1 MDECDIRDQCAI
13 LGAAPWSHLRR
24 DHREWSHQLAMETWA
39 QSSAPT
45 RSNAANIAMRVG
57 LGNSFANYFT
67 DVPRWLRHDSGRTV
81 IRLSGWGDD
90 RPCYTYSTKTNQ
102 VNETQPPEAVLYAR
116 TRTDDNAFPRC

>member
-1 MDECDIRDQCAI
+1 
-13 LGAAPWSHLRR
+13 
-24 DHREWSHQLAMETWA
+24 METWA

>member
-1 MDECDIRDQCAI
+1 
-13 LGAAPWSHLRR
+13 
-24 DHREWSHQLAMETWA
+24 METRA

-67 DVPRWLRHDSGRTV
+67 DVPRWLRHDSGWTV
-81 IRLSGWGDD
+81 IRLGGD
-90 RPCYTYSTKTNQ
+90 RPCYAYGTITNQ